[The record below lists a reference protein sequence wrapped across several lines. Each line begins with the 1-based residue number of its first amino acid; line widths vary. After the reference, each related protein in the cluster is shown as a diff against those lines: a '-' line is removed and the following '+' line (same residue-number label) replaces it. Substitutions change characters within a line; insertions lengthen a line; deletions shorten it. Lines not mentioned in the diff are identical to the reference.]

1 MGCRVKAE
9 EVLFFKFGMIK
20 KSWTWIVVMI
30 ALQCENT

>member
-1 MGCRVKAE
+1 MGCRGKAE